1 MPKHNT
7 PKDPKILEKKLNY
20 TFKDKKLLLEALTHK
35 SCKMAYNNERLEF
48 LGDAVLDLLVG
59 EFLFQKFP
67 NAKEGELSKLRACIV
82 NEKGFMKLAKSLD
95 LGAFLY
101 ISQSEE
107 NNKGRQ
113 KASILSNAFEALM
126 GAIYLESELTYLKD
140 IVLELLEQN
149 YAKID
154 LASLFTDYKTAL
166 QELTQAMYGEIPI
179 YTLMGES
186 GPDHQKSFEIALSV
200 NGVEYARA
208 KGSSKKDAQQK
219 SAQIAYEKL
228 SALYQNRHPNNRKE
242 KL

>member
-1 MPKHNT
+1 MPKYNP
-7 PKDPKILEKKLNY
+7 PKNAQALEKKLGY

-35 SCKMAYNNERLEF
+35 SCKNAYNNERLEF

-59 EFLFQKFP
+59 EFLFRKFP
-67 NAKEGELSKLRACIV
+67 SAKEGELSKLRACIV

-95 LGAFLY
+95 LGAFLH

-107 NNKGRQ
+107 HNKGRE

-126 GAIYLESELTYLKD
+126 GAIYLESELTFLKD
-140 IVLELLEQN
+140 IVLKLLEQN

-154 LASLFTDYKTAL
+154 LHSLFTDYKTAL
-166 QELTQAMYGEIPI
+166 QELTQAIFGEIPT
-179 YTLMGES
+179 YTLVSES

-219 SAQIAYEKL
+219 SAQIAYEKI
-228 SALYQNRHPNNRKE
+228 SALYKNNHQNNDKE
-242 KL
+242 R

>member
-1 MPKHNT
+1 MSKHNA
-7 PKDPKILEKKLNY
+7 PKDAKILEKKLNY
-20 TFKDKKLLLEALTHK
+20 TFKNKKLLLEALTHK
-35 SCKMAYNNERLEF
+35 SCKVAYNNERLEF

-59 EFLFQKFP
+59 EFLFRKFP

-107 NNKGRQ
+107 NNKGRD
-113 KASILSNAFEALM
+113 KASILSNAFEALI
-126 GAIYLESELTYLKD
+126 GAIYLESDLRFLKN

-149 YAKID
+149 YARID
-154 LASLFTDYKTAL
+154 LSSLFTDYKTAL
-166 QELTQAMYGEIPI
+166 QELTQAMYGEIPT
-179 YTLMGES
+179 YELVSES
-186 GPDHQKSFEIALSV
+186 GPDHKKSFEIALSI

-228 SALYQNRHPNNRKE
+228 STLSNSSKQSKKE
-242 KL
+242 K

>member
-1 MPKHNT
+1 MPKYNP
-7 PKDPKILEKKLNY
+7 PKNAQALEKTLGY

-35 SCKMAYNNERLEF
+35 SCKNAYNNERLEF

-59 EFLFQKFP
+59 EFLFRKFP
-67 NAKEGELSKLRACIV
+67 SAKEGELSKLRACIV

-95 LGAFLY
+95 LGAFLH

-107 NNKGRQ
+107 HNKGRE

-126 GAIYLESELTYLKD
+126 GAIYLESELTFLKD
-140 IVLELLEQN
+140 IVLKLLEQN

-154 LASLFTDYKTAL
+154 LRSLFTDYKTAL
-166 QELTQAMYGEIPI
+166 QELTQAIFGEIPT
-179 YTLMGES
+179 YTLVSES

-219 SAQIAYEKL
+219 SAQIAYEKI
-228 SALYQNRHPNNRKE
+228 SALYKNNHQNNDKE
-242 KL
+242 R